1 MINVVHYGSSYDV
14 SSSSSSGFRQCNQ
27 DRALKYVVK
36 FTTKPF
42 GYKLMLHSYFC
53 QGEVQSH
60 IYRRMASRL
69 LWLTDYASLMH
80 QSIDTFLRRNSPL
93 TTDRPICLS
102 KSRSVSVLAVLQ
114 APRRKPLL
122 SCSRRSGLSAN
133 QMLSSPGRVR
143 RWLPCGRS
151 GVQCL
156 VAQPML
162 LKSRLRRRKRDRT
175 MASCERFSIYVLRR
189 NVSCTSSAPQEPSPC
204 SLLFSVVLGGDRSCE
219 DWSPEAHT

>member
-1 MINVVHYGSSYDV
+1 MAHRLCFSHASKHRYFSSTE
-14 SSSSSSGFRQCNQ
+14 
-27 DRALKYVVK
+27 LP
-36 FTTKPF
+36 T
-42 GYKLMLHSYFC
+42 H
-53 QGEVQSH
+53 
-60 IYRRMASRL
+60 
-69 LWLTDYASLMH
+69 
-80 QSIDTFLRRNSPL
+80 
-93 TTDRPICLS
+93 DRPICLS

-133 QMLSSPGRVR
+133 QMFPSPGRVR